1 MDLNHLKIS
10 YKKILLTKNIADY
23 QCLLNGAA
31 SGSRTRTTLGHRILS
46 PSRLPIPTPPHNL
59 KTALKLIISQ
69 SRQPLRQ
76 FSFERTQDSNLQ
88 KGSLLLLSFLL
99 VGQEGVEPS
108 SSGFSVQRSDRI
120 SYQPTYIYN
129 LFFFSY
135 NPYA

>member
-23 QCLLNGAA
+23 QCLLSGAA
-31 SGSRTRTTLGHRILS
+31 SGSRTRMTLGHRILS
-46 PSRLPIPTPPHNL
+46 PSRLPIPTPPHNF

-76 FSFERTQDSNLQ
+76 FSFGRTQDSNLQ
-88 KGSLLLLSFLL
+88 KRFLLLLSFIL

-120 SYQPTYIYN
+120 SYQPTHIYN

-135 NPYA
+135 NLYA

>member
-23 QCLLNGAA
+23 QCLLSGAA

-76 FSFERTQDSNLQ
+76 FSFGRIQDSNLQ
-88 KGSLLLLSFLL
+88 KGFLLLLSFYIGGPGRCRTFILWI
-99 VGQEGVEPS
+99 
-108 SSGFSVQRSDRI
+108 FSPALRPHKLPAHI
-120 SYQPTYIYN
+120 H
-129 LFFFSY
+129 L
-135 NPYA
+135 